1 MNTPLTILAVFAH
14 PDDEIG
20 VGSTLT
26 RYGEAGARTVLVCAT
41 RGEAA
46 TIYCDDCAT
55 SGTLAQVRTG
65 ELECAC
71 RHLGIRELRWLDW
84 PDGGVAGLPRD
95 EAVRQIVQQ
104 IRDIRPH
111 VIITHPENGLYPHP
125 DHLAVWEITRAAF
138 TAAADPAAY
147 PEAGPAWA
155 AARLFTRAIAQS
167 YFDAAPGLKEFR
179 VKLNGQELPFFGTPD
194 DQIDITMHVAPW
206 VAQRMAAWECHRS
219 QHNPQSFTSTMPE
232 SLRQMM
238 VANEQFLLAAARIE
252 LPDGATDDLFA
263 GLSATETD
271 RAEASDGA
279 ADAESSQD
287 FVVALIVELAACRTL
302 TDVLHAYLRTS
313 PELKQAQLYRQLGE
327 STQEVIYRLAH
338 ALRVAGEPAGAI
350 EPDVKLRGR
359 GQRQESGPERIAF
372 LRGMA
377 ESAIARL
384 QAQARRAA
392 TPYQQAVWEELV
404 VLAQEQAAAITAFA
418 G

>member
-46 TIYCDDCAT
+46 TIYCNDCAT
-55 SGTLAQVRTG
+55 AETLAQVRTG

-71 RHLGIRELRWLDW
+71 QHLGISELRWLDW

-125 DHLAVWEITRAAF
+125 DHLAVWEITRTAF

-179 VKLNGQELPFFGTPD
+179 VKLNGQELPFYGTPD

-206 VAQRMAAWECHRS
+206 VARRMAAWACHRS

-232 SLRQMM
+232 SLREMM
-238 VANEQFLLAAARIE
+238 VANEQYLLAAARIP
-252 LPDGATDDLFA
+252 LPDGATDDLLA
-263 GLSATETD
+263 GLSAAETG
-271 RAEASDGA
+271 AGETDGA
-279 ADAESSQD
+279 AAAEPSQEY
-287 FVVALIVELAACRTL
+287 VVALIVELAAGKTL
-302 TDVLHAYLRTS
+302 TEVLQAYLRTS
-313 PELKQAQLYRQLGE
+313 PEPKQAQLYRQLGE
-327 STQEVIYRLAH
+327 STQEVIYRLAR
-338 ALRVAGEPAGAI
+338 ALRVAGEPAGVI
-350 EPDVKLRGR
+350 EPDVKLRQR
-359 GQRQESGPERIAF
+359 GQRQQSGPERSAF
-372 LRGMA
+372 LRNVI
-377 ESAIARL
+377 ESAIARFRV
-384 QAQARRAA
+384 QARHAA
-392 TPYQQAVWEELV
+392 TPYQQAVWEELIA
-404 VLAQEQAAAITAFA
+404 LMQEQAAAVAAFA